1 MISRYLYFNVSF
13 MKKFCWWIFLFFFLF
28 VGEWWVEFGEGFF
41 GERIGCF
48 YGVKG
53 IVREDV
59 LKL

>member
-1 MISRYLYFNVSF
+1 